1 MNFEKFFKKI
11 SKQGTNLR
19 WDVPQR
25 YISHNKMINTTE
37 ASSSF
42 LIKLV
47 YNCLPTP
54 ANKNKWLRKEELCT
68 LCGGQ
73 GTLNYI
79 LSGCHIALSQGRY
92 KWRHDK
98 VLRELSNSIEVK
110 LKENRQS
117 TAKPSNKSIN
127 FVREGEKTTQA
138 KKELLDCYLTSTKD
152 WKMSVDIGKSL
163 KIPPEITFTNLRP
176 DITLISNQ
184 TKQIGI
190 VELTVP
196 NEDRIEI
203 SGELKRQK
211 YEQIAQD
218 GKLNGWRVKIWAVE
232 VGCRGFPATSLAY
245 FLKDIGYKGK
255 GKKETL
261 EKIGQA
267 AQYASH
273 TLWKASHYKNWGAS
287 C

>member
-1 MNFEKFFKKI
+1 M
-11 SKQGTNLR
+11 
-19 WDVPQR
+19 
-25 YISHNKMINTTE
+25 
-37 ASSSF
+37 
-42 LIKLV
+42 
-47 YNCLPTP
+47 
-54 ANKNKWLRKEELCT
+54 
-68 LCGGQ
+68 
-73 GTLNYI
+73 
-79 LSGCHIALSQGRY
+79 
-92 KWRHDK
+92 
-98 VLRELSNSIEVK
+98 
-110 LKENRQS
+110 
-117 TAKPSNKSIN
+117 
-127 FVREGEKTTQA
+127 
-138 KKELLDCYLTSTKD
+138 
-152 WKMSVDIGKSL
+152 
-163 KIPPEITFTNLRP
+163 KIPTEISFTSLRP
-176 DITLISNQ
+176 DITLISYQ
-184 TKQIGI
+184 SKQIGI